1 MQASEKRAWVE
12 IDLGALQRNAAAI
25 AQRARAPLLPMI
37 KADAY
42 GLGAIPVARVLEPLD
57 PWGYGVATIL
67 EGLEL
72 RAAGID
78 RPILIFT
85 PLASDELGD
94 ARAAGL
100 TPSLARAGDITRW
113 RAEGGGAWHLA
124 IDTGMSR
131 SGVRWDEVDEL
142 GGAIA
147 TCPPEG
153 AYTHFHSAE
162 RNDPLVEQQEQRFR
176 DAVATLPERPKI
188 LHVENSAAVALRDKS
203 AWDCVRPGIFLYG
216 VASGDGARLRPEPVV
231 HLHARVLDLRR
242 LGDGETVSYDAT
254 YRAVGERRIATLG
267 IGYADGYPRS
277 LSNRGGAML
286 GDRRV
291 CIAGVVTMDMT
302 MVDVTDVPCAL
313 GDVATLIGA
322 DAAFDVAAVAR
333 TADMSPYELLT
344 GLRNRIARVYRSE
357 GTRS

>member
-72 RAAGID
+72 RAAGIT
-78 RPILIFT
+78 RPILIFS

-94 ARAAGL
+94 ARAAEL
-100 TPSLARAGDITRW
+100 TPSLARADDIARW

-131 SGVRWDEVDEL
+131 AGVRWDEVDAVRD
-142 GGAIA
+142 AIA
-147 TCPPEG
+147 ACPPEG

-162 RNDPLVEQQEQRFR
+162 LNDPSPEQQEQRFR
-176 DAVATLPERPKI
+176 DAIAVLPERPRI
-188 LHVENSAAVALRDKS
+188 LHAENSAAVARRDKS
-203 AWDCVRPGIFLYG
+203 RWDCVRPGIFLYG
-216 VASGDGARLRPEPVV
+216 VGSGDGARLRPEPVV
-231 HLHARVLDLRR
+231 HVYARVVDLRR
-242 LGDGETVSYDAT
+242 LRDGDTVSYDAT
-254 YRAVGERRIATLG
+254 YRAVGHRRIATLG

-277 LSNRGGAML
+277 LSNRGSAML
-286 GDRRV
+286 AGRRA
-291 CIAGVVTMDMT
+291 CIAGLVTMDMT
-302 MVDVTDVPCAL
+302 MVDVTDVPCTL
-313 GDVATLIGA
+313 GDVATVIGG
-322 DAAFDVAAVAR
+322 DAAFDVATVAR

-357 GTRS
+357 GARA